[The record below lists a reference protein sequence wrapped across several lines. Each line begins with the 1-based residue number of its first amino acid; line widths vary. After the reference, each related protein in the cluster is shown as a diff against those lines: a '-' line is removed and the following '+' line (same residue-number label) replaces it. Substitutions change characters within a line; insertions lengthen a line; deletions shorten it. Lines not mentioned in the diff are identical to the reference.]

1 MHSSLI
7 TSEPCGSLIGLKKKK
22 KKKSDA
28 KSNKSLSSIDFRP
41 SKFVFRINKE
51 NLLSI
56 ILFNHNYSEVRLLDA
71 VESCSYDDQQIV
83 SSSSAHSNPSNFELI
98 DLVDSED
105 DSNFLPM
112 SGPSPKKPKMEIPS
126 CNNDSASSNACTFR
140 TNHWIDYLVGN
151 FLSFNIFFFQV
162 LSVLPLEI
170 TF

>member
-1 MHSSLI
+1 MYNNLI
-7 TSEPCGSLIGLKKKK
+7 TSEPCDSLMRLQKKK
-22 KKKSDA
+22 KKKSKSNA
-28 KSNKSLSSIDFRP
+28 KSNKSLSSINFRP

-51 NLLSI
+51 NVLSI

-112 SGPSPKKPKMEIPS
+112 SGPSPKKPKMETPS
-126 CNNDSASSNACTFR
+126 CNNDSASSSACTK
-140 TNHWIDYLVGN
+140 NESLD
-151 FLSFNIFFFQV
+151 
-162 LSVLPLEI
+162 
-170 TF
+170 